1 MLSLVETEGLS
12 WDPSFHQRYTKAPN
26 PEARHEPLPPSS
38 LALSRARSTS
48 GLAEGQKTTYGR
60 SSLKPTVGRLTDLP
74 WVAKATYRRS
84 FFTPSA
90 GRSFEPRTEGEERLL
105 QEADL
110 LLETLELVAQAGRF
124 DEV

>member
-74 WVAKATYRRS
+74 WVAKATYRGSLLRGS
-84 FFTPSA
+84 KGSEKD
-90 GRSFEPRTEGEERLL
+90 GGKEG
-105 QEADL
+105 
-110 LLETLELVAQAGRF
+110 GF
-124 DEV
+124 